1 MLVRKFK
8 RKQGYGPAIVLAM
21 LAAHSLPGAE
31 TPLAATPATR
41 AVITR
46 SDYLGWPD
54 ALVLSNGVVEAIVV
68 PSIGRVMQ
76 FRFAGEPDGPF
87 WANSALCG
95 HTPDPASAT
104 WVNFGGD
111 KAWPAP
117 QDDWVP
123 IASRGWPPPR
133 GFDGLPM
140 EAVRDGTAVILVS
153 AVDPNYGIRVRRR
166 IELAVERPVMTIT
179 TRFEKVAGAP
189 LAVGVWTVT
198 QARDPVALYA
208 VLPTAPRPDPAYIRQ
223 SDELPASLRIADNV
237 IALTRDPQKNHKI
250 GALAGTLFWVGQR
263 ELLRIESPL
272 VPGARYPDKGSS
284 VEVYTNADP
293 LAYVELEIL
302 GPVEPLAIGGSIERQ
317 TTYTLARRMEKDP
330 ATEIQGLLRH

>member
-1 MLVRKFK
+1 MPRKPERRKCARQLVAL
-8 RKQGYGPAIVLAM
+8 AITVATALTA
-21 LAAHSLPGAE
+21 AE
-31 TPLAATPATR
+31 TPRPTEPAPP
-41 AVITR
+41 AMITR
-46 SDYLGWPD
+46 SDYLGWHD
-54 ALVLSNGVVEAIVV
+54 AFLLSNGIVEAVVV

-87 WANSALCG
+87 WGNSALCG
-95 HTPDPASAT
+95 QTPDPASAT

-140 EAVRDGTAVILVS
+140 EAVRDGAAVILVS

-166 IELAVERPVMTIT
+166 IELTPGRPVMTMT
-179 TRFEKVAGAP
+179 TRFEKMSGEP
-189 LAVGVWTVT
+189 LEIGVWTIT

-208 VLPTAPRPDPAYIRQ
+208 VLPDAPRPDPAYIRQ
-223 SDELPASLRIADNV
+223 SDELPASLRIVDNV

-263 ELLRIESPL
+263 ELLRIDSPL
-272 VPGARYPDKGSS
+272 LPGARYPDQGSS

-302 GPVEPLAIGGSIERQ
+302 GPVEKLAVGGSIERR
-317 TTYTLARRMEKDP
+317 TTYTLAKRTRNDS
-330 ATEIQGLLRH
+330 AQEIQEMLRP